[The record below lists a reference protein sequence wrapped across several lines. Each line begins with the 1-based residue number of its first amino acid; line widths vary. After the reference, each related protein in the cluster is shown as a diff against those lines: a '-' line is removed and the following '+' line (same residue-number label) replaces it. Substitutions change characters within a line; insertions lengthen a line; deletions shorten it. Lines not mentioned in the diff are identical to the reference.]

1 MCHHQQTT
9 PRILPASPQE
19 ACASPTLEYKHL
31 AVEAIVPNV
40 LLVLRSGLEGNQ
52 VFLVLGKDRLL
63 LRGKLG
69 LDLFEDVFRARVRR
83 VLRDSRVYR
92 IRSSSHTFIARAR
105 AFMGETADVQ
115 RSRVITHNGSHDC
128 GSAPVNARCRTN
140 SCFSVQWQIWH
151 VEHDTWPCISVNG
164 KGVKHSLGGP

>member
-92 IRSSSHTFIARAR
+92 IRYSSHTFCARALSWVKLLC
-105 AFMGETADVQ
+105 AEVTTHYTQWAATTADHLKEFYHEFAHK
-115 RSRVITHNGSHDC
+115 SRLEC
-128 GSAPVNARCRTN
+128 AK
-140 SCFSVQWQIWH
+140 WQ
-151 VEHDTWPCISVNG
+151 CS
-164 KGVKHSLGGP
+164 

>member
-1 MCHHQQTT
+1 MCRHQQTT

-63 LRGKLG
+63 LRAKLG

-92 IRSSSHTFIARAR
+92 IRSSSHTFCA
-105 AFMGETADVQ
+105 
-115 RSRVITHNGSHDC
+115 RSRIHG
-128 GSAPVNARCRTN
+128 
-140 SCFSVQWQIWH
+140 
-151 VEHDTWPCISVNG
+151 
-164 KGVKHSLGGP
+164 